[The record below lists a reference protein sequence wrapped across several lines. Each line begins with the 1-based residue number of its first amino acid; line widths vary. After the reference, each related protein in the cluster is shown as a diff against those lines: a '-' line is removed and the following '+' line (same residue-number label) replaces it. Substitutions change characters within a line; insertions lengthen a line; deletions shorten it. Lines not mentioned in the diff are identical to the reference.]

1 MTGYSCI
8 DYCNYPSLCFSYV
21 STLQPK
27 IVAKTF
33 VYKRDCSDIL
43 LNCSNFAHPVIL
55 RHEESHPDETDTSF
69 LSTTEVLKDL
79 AQSPTNINFLAAIAF
94 QIPFKKKN
102 PLINQEVFEN
112 MLMICMP
119 RSVETKTEM
128 LIFC

>member
-8 DYCNYPSLCFSYV
+8 DYCNYPRLCFSYV

-69 LSTTEVLKDL
+69 LSKTEVLKDL
-79 AQSPTNINFLAAIAF
+79 AQSPITLILLLQLRSKSSLKEKPLDKSRGFG
-94 QIPFKKKN
+94 N
-102 PLINQEVFEN
+102 PL
-112 MLMICMP
+112 
-119 RSVETKTEM
+119 SVSLQKEI
-128 LIFC
+128 LIFR